1 MSLARICDILKVRQS
16 RYEEAV
22 DRNCGGLDGVRRARS
37 DNRSKT
43 QNNQTKRPFPDG
55 ATGDPQ
61 KPGAGPG
68 GGRVT
73 QSTGGAGVGLG
84 LTWTLSSQ
92 SCGLWKHCRGLARAS
107 HTPRACQ
114 RQQRVW
120 RQLSLQTRCLD
131 TTFKTCG
138 ATLQDMASGTPPP
151 ILNYNPTTG
160 HTLATEHN
168 HSPQLSTPLSVCSP
182 STLLC

>member
-37 DNRSKT
+37 GNRSKT
-43 QNNQTKRPFPDG
+43 QNNQIKKPFPDG

-68 GGRVT
+68 RGSVT
-73 QSTGGAGVGLG
+73 QSTEGARVGLG
-84 LTWTLSSQ
+84 LTWRLSSQ
-92 SCGLWKHCRGLARAS
+92 RCGLWKHCRGLAGAS

-114 RQQRVW
+114 RQRRVW
-120 RQLSLQTRCLD
+120 RQLSLQTCCLD

-138 ATLQDMASGTPPP
+138 ATLQDMASGTAPHPE
-151 ILNYNPTTG
+151 L
-160 HTLATEHN
+160 
-168 HSPQLSTPLSVCSP
+168 
-182 STLLC
+182 